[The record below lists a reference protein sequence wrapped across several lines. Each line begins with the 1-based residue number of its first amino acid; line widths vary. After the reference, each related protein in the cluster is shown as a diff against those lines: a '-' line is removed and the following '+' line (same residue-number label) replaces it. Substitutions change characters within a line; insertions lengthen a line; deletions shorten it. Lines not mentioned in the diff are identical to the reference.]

1 MHSFSKHILE
11 EFKKACASKI
21 FRRKNMS
28 LQYDIVVFTNKRSQ
42 AKVFTVYLSLA
53 EQHSYLEDDNYK
65 VTLFTWSAESI
76 NIHRYLYTLGWS
88 VEFFF
93 DRTEQGN

>member
-1 MHSFSKHILE
+1 MHSFSKHILK

-53 EQHSYLEDDNYK
+53 ARHM
-65 VTLFTWSAESI
+65 
-76 NIHRYLYTLGWS
+76 
-88 VEFFF
+88 
-93 DRTEQGN
+93 